1 MRAGTSPTASPTSL
15 SSERS
20 PRAFLGGR
28 RLAIIIF
35 SVAFLV
41 RLVYLAVYTSSP
53 FFEVHIADA
62 LYHEEWARRILG
74 GDIFSLKMHGVL
86 YKAPLY
92 PYFVA
97 FGYWLSG
104 NSNFFLMLLQVLMA
118 AGSCLLIFLIGRR
131 YFGVP
136 AGLVG
141 ALVYNFYFPSVYFST
156 EMEVPTLAIFLTL
169 LSFYL
174 LHASEKALAWVASAV
189 TLGLSLLAL
198 PTNALLFPLYVF
210 ILHKRQGAPK
220 LRARRAAIFAV
231 VVCATIL
238 PCTLRN
244 LIAGGRLTLISANG
258 GINFYLGNN
267 ERYDETVHLQPGYA
281 FEELYDEPRRVAG
294 VDSVA
299 DRDRYWYRKAFAF
312 IAAHPGQEILLVAK
326 KLALY
331 FANYETYR
339 NTDVYYAKATS
350 IYRNVP
356 FVPASLILATGL
368 VGLVLAIRKP
378 TFAFVPGGGQATSE
392 LVAFCVLLALPCLIF
407 FVTDRYRLPSMS
419 VWAMFSGF
427 FVVWVARAL
436 GKRIWSAGTAA
447 LAGAAVVAVVSN
459 LNLFVKRNPEYRPH
473 LNLGFIY
480 ETQAKYDRAVAEYAT
495 ALRLLGKAKPRD
507 PKTESELHARIGN
520 VHMTANDLAEA
531 RASLDRAVAIN
542 PRSGPAYSYLGTL
555 FDKEGKSDLA
565 VEMFGRALELNPWD
579 VVSVHNLG
587 LLYLNHKQL
596 DQAMAKFHRVLE
608 LAPEHAGAHNN
619 LAYIYGTQGR
629 YDLMEAEAKQAIY
642 YHPGGAQARY
652 NLASLYL
659 GTGRVDEAI
668 GQYRAII
675 EAAPRDSGNAH
686 NQLGVIHA
694 ERGDLKQAALHWRKA
709 LEVDPSNED
718 ALANLRRAEAMMR

>member
-1 MRAGTSPTASPTSL
+1 MREAASQDAGTGSQPART
-15 SSERS
+15 
-20 PRAFLGGR
+20 FLHRHG
-28 RLAIIIF
+28 LAVIVL

-41 RLVYLAVYTSSP
+41 RFVYLAAHASSP
-53 FFEVHIADA
+53 FFQVHIADA
-62 LYHEEWARRILG
+62 LYHEEWAKRILG

-97 FGYWLSG
+97 FGYWLSS

-118 AGSCLLIFLIGRR
+118 ASSCLLLFLIGKR

-136 AGLVG
+136 AGLIG

-174 LHASEKALAWVASAV
+174 LRSSEKALASVASAV

-198 PTNALLFPLYVF
+198 PTNVLLFPLYVF
-210 ILHKRQGAPK
+210 ILLKKPKAPR
-220 LRARRAAIFAV
+220 LRVGRAAIFAV
-231 VVCATIL
+231 VVCATIF

-299 DRDRYWYRKAFAF
+299 DRDGYWYGKTFAF
-312 IAAHPGQEILLVAK
+312 IAAHPGQEILLLSK
-326 KLALY
+326 KLVLY
-331 FANYETYR
+331 FANYETHR

-368 VGLVLAIRKP
+368 AGLLLAIRKLN
-378 TFAFVPGGGQATSE
+378 FAFVPGGAQATSE
-392 LVAFCVLLALPCLIF
+392 LVAFCVLLALPCLVF

-419 VWAMFSGF
+419 VWAVFSGC
-427 FVVWVARAL
+427 FVASVAGAIKR
-436 GKRIWSAGTAA
+436 RIWSASMAA
-447 LAGAAVVAVVSN
+447 LAGATVVAVVSH

-473 LNLGFIY
+473 LNLGFIH
-480 ETQAKYDRAVAEYAT
+480 ETQAEYDRAVAEYAE
-495 ALRLLGKAKPRD
+495 ALRLLGKAEPRD

-520 VHMTANDLAEA
+520 VHMMSNDLAEA
-531 RASLDRAVAIN
+531 RASFDRALAIN

-565 VEMFGRALELNPWD
+565 VEMFGRAIEINPWD
-579 VVSVHNLG
+579 AVSMHNLG

-596 DQAMAKFHRVLE
+596 DQAMARFRRVLE
-608 LAPEHAGAHNN
+608 LAPEHSGAHNN

-642 YHPGGAQARY
+642 YHPGGAKARY

-659 GTGRVDEAI
+659 GTGRVDEAV

-675 EAAPRDSGNAH
+675 QAAPRDSGNAH

-694 ERGDLKQAALHWRKA
+694 ERGDLKQAAFHWRKA
-709 LEVDPSNED
+709 LEIDPSNED
-718 ALANLRRAEAMMR
+718 ALANLRRAEEMMR